1 MTERTTGLLSV
12 DVINQVGEES
22 SDAQWCILTR
32 FRLVIIEQFTLT
44 AVLYPARY
52 NSFQLKVR

>member
-22 SDAQWCILTR
+22 SDAQWYILTR
-32 FRLVIIEQFTLT
+32 FCLVISEQFTLA
-44 AVLYPARY
+44 AVLYPAGY
-52 NSFQLKVR
+52 N